1 MRILVTCIGLACAAI
16 VLMISYAEKQQEIA
30 LDMLSSYKLKPQPVL
45 YDDPDHELVTARAVP
60 ACEMSDEQAG
70 GLNEARSDYR

>member
-1 MRILVTCIGLACAAI
+1 LRILVTCIGLACAAI

-45 YDDPDHELVTARAVP
+45 YDDPDLELITARRP
-60 ACEMSDEQAG
+60 DMRDE
-70 GLNEARSDYR
+70 R

>member
-45 YDDPDHELVTARAVP
+45 YDAAGESPEPIQAANNP
-60 ACEMSDEQAG
+60 ASD
-70 GLNEARSDYR
+70 

>member
-1 MRILVTCIGLACAAI
+1 MRILLTCIDLACVAI

-45 YDDPDHELVTARAVP
+45 YDDPDQTGHGAQSRHAR
-60 ACEMSDEQAG
+60 
-70 GLNEARSDYR
+70 

>member
-1 MRILVTCIGLACAAI
+1 MILVTCIGLACAAI

-45 YDDPDHELVTARAVP
+45 YRDPDLYDNPDLKQVTARSP
-60 ACEMSDEQAG
+60 DMRDE
-70 GLNEARSDYR
+70 R

>member
-1 MRILVTCIGLACAAI
+1 LRILLTCIDLACVAI

-45 YDDPDHELVTARAVP
+45 YDDPDLKQVTARSP
-60 ACEMSDEQAG
+60 DMRDE
-70 GLNEARSDYR
+70 R

>member
-1 MRILVTCIGLACAAI
+1 MEASLRILVTCIGLACAAI

-45 YDDPDHELVTARAVP
+45 YDDPDLELITARRP
-60 ACEMSDEQAG
+60 DMRDE
-70 GLNEARSDYR
+70 R